1 MSTIITEQY
10 EHWCANQIISGK
22 PARPDTFVFA
32 YIPGQDESA
41 EIPCDEILPD
51 ESMIQ
56 YRAPVTQY
64 GLLSPNATA
73 FSIILDTTVGD
84 FEYNWIGLLNEESG
98 VLCMIAHTPRQQ
110 KIKTANGVQGNNLIR
125 TFSMEFDGAAAA
137 MHIDVSADVWQID
150 FTARLAGMDEA
161 RRLLA
166 FDHYGEAAFLGD
178 GFQVS
183 YQDGTATVAAG
194 IGYVGGLRVSLRE
207 PYSLPAAVGDTLWID
222 ASWQGF
228 VTGEWSTVFTFCARK
243 EHAPYTDGNGFQHF
257 VAPLAK
263 LTAGGPQD
271 LRPQTPDEEQ
281 SNALAEHEKSRRH
294 PDATLTEKGFAQYS
308 NATDSDAEDRAAT
321 SKAVKIAMDNANARL
336 AKNRNGSDIPNKPL
350 FIENVGLKPTVDKA
364 ESAVQRAGDTMTGE
378 LKIRGVNA
386 LRIFN
391 EAFGLIFRRSEECL
405 HLIPTSEGQGEN
417 GDIGPLRPISINLRQ
432 GDVVIGDRIGIGNEN
447 NLGEK
452 SLTLCDSNTGFKWGG
467 RGVIN
472 VFAEGHNAFRFTKN
486 GVLALENLSTG
497 NLRKFTLSCDSS
509 STKSARFNLWGN
521 SSRPVVAELGDDSG
535 WHFYSQRNTDNSI
548 TFAVNGQMV
557 PSNYGNFDAR
567 YQQRNGGVQD
577 VRYGSEMYYT
587 PGGNQVSWTFRS
599 PSGHG
604 LSGINVQET
613 GSNSADNIG
622 GVYYRPLQKLIN
634 GTWYNVASV

>member
-41 EIPCDEILPD
+41 EIPRDEILPD

-194 IGYVGGLRVSLRE
+194 VGYVGGLRVSLRE
-207 PYSLPAAVGDTLWID
+207 PYSLSAAVGDTLWID

-228 VTGEWSTVFTFCARK
+228 VTGEWNTVFTFCARQ
-243 EHAPYTDGNGFQHF
+243 EHASYTDGNGFRHF

-263 LTAGGPQD
+263 MTGDGPQD
-271 LRPQTPDEEQ
+271 LRPETPDEEQ

-294 PDATLTEKGFAQYS
+294 PDATLNEKGFAQYS
-308 NATDSDAEDRAAT
+308 SATDSDAEDRAAT

-378 LKIRGVNA
+378 LKIRGINA

-417 GDIGPLRPISINLRQ
+417 GDIGPLRPFTINLRTGEISMSHKVSVGGGSQ
-432 GDVVIGDRIGIGNEN
+432 VNGALGIGVQNA
-447 NLGEK
+447 LGGN
-452 SLTLCDSNTGFKWGG
+452 SIAFGDNDTGLKQNGDG
-467 RGVIN
+467 LLDVYANGQHV
-472 VFAEGHNAFRFTKN
+472 FRFQN
-486 GVLALENLSTG
+486 GALQSN
-497 NLRKFTLSCDSS
+497 R
-509 STKSARFNLWGN
+509 
-521 SSRPVVAELGDDSG
+521 
-535 WHFYSQRNTDNSI
+535 
-548 TFAVNGQMV
+548 AVNVSGRV
-557 PSNYGNFDAR
+557 TPSDYGNFDAR
-567 YQQRNGGVQD
+567 YQTKTGGVQD
-577 VRYGSEMYYT
+577 VRLGGAIGIGR
-587 PGGNQVSWTFRS
+587 GGNA
-599 PSGHG
+599 PSGHL
-604 LSGINVQET
+604 LSGVDGGESVDWANARPVQVLI
-613 GSNSADNIG
+613 D
-622 GVYYRPLQKLIN
+622 GVWR
-634 GTWYNVASV
+634 NVASL

>member
-10 EHWCANQIISGK
+10 EHWCANQLISGK

-41 EIPCDEILPD
+41 EIPRDEILPD

-194 IGYVGGLRVSLRE
+194 VGYVGGLRVSLRE

-228 VTGEWSTVFTFCARK
+228 VTGEWNTVFTFCARQ
-243 EHAPYTDGNGFQHF
+243 EHASYTDGNGFRHF

-263 LTAGGPQD
+263 MTGDGPQD
-271 LRPQTPDEEQ
+271 LRPETPDEEQ

-294 PDATLTEKGFAQYS
+294 PDATLNEKGFAQYS
-308 NATDSDAEDRAAT
+308 SATDSDAEDRAAT

-350 FIENVGLKPTVDKA
+350 FIENVGLKPAVDKA

-378 LKIRGVNA
+378 LKIRGINA

-391 EAFGLIFRRSEECL
+391 EA
-405 HLIPTSEGQGEN
+405 
-417 GDIGPLRPISINLRQ
+417 
-432 GDVVIGDRIGIGNEN
+432 
-447 NLGEK
+447 
-452 SLTLCDSNTGFKWGG
+452 
-467 RGVIN
+467 
-472 VFAEGHNAFRFTKN
+472 
-486 GVLALENLSTG
+486 
-497 NLRKFTLSCDSS
+497 
-509 STKSARFNLWGN
+509 
-521 SSRPVVAELGDDSG
+521 
-535 WHFYSQRNTDNSI
+535 
-548 TFAVNGQMV
+548 
-557 PSNYGNFDAR
+557 
-567 YQQRNGGVQD
+567 
-577 VRYGSEMYYT
+577 
-587 PGGNQVSWTFRS
+587 
-599 PSGHG
+599 
-604 LSGINVQET
+604 
-613 GSNSADNIG
+613 
-622 GVYYRPLQKLIN
+622 
-634 GTWYNVASV
+634 

>member
-41 EIPCDEILPD
+41 EIPRDETLPD
-51 ESMIQ
+51 KSRIQ

-194 IGYVGGLRVSLRE
+194 VGYVGGLRVSLRE

-228 VTGEWSTVFTFCARK
+228 VTGEWNTVFTFCARQ
-243 EHAPYTDGNGFQHF
+243 EHASYTDGNGFRHF

-263 LTAGGPQD
+263 MTGDGPQD
-271 LRPQTPDEEQ
+271 LRPETPDEEQ
-281 SNALAEHEKSRRH
+281 SNALAEHEKSRHH
-294 PDATLTEKGFAQYS
+294 PDATLKEKGFAQYS
-308 NATDSDAEDRAAT
+308 NSTDSDAEDRAAT
-321 SKAVKIAMDNANARL
+321 SKAVKAAMDK
-336 AKNRNGSDIPNKPL
+336 AKG
-350 FIENVGLKPTVDKA
+350 
-364 ESAVQRAGDTMTGE
+364 AVERDGDTMTGE

-417 GDIGPLRPISINLRQ
+417 GDIGPLRPFTINLRTGEISMSHKVSVGGGSQ
-432 GDVVIGDRIGIGNEN
+432 VNGALGIGVQNA
-447 NLGEK
+447 LGGN
-452 SLTLCDSNTGFKWGG
+452 SIAFGDNDTGIKQNGDG
-467 RGVIN
+467 ILDVYANGQHV
-472 VFAEGHNAFRFTKN
+472 FRFQNGGAIALKN
-486 GVLALENLSTG
+486 IQAG
-497 NLRKFTLSCDSS
+497 NAKKFTLSSANN
-509 STKSARFNLWGN
+509 STKNAAFNLWGN

-567 YQQRNGGVQD
+567 YQTKTGGVQD
-577 VRYGSEMYYT
+577 VRLGSAIGIGR
-587 PGGNQVSWTFRS
+587 GGNA
-599 PSGHG
+599 PSGHL
-604 LSGINVQET
+604 LSGVDGGESVDWANARPVQ
-613 GSNSADNIG
+613 
-622 GVYYRPLQKLIN
+622 VLIN
-634 GTWYNVASV
+634 GVWRNVASL

>member
-1 MSTIITEQY
+1 
-10 EHWCANQIISGK
+10 
-22 PARPDTFVFA
+22 
-32 YIPGQDESA
+32 
-41 EIPCDEILPD
+41 
-51 ESMIQ
+51 
-56 YRAPVTQY
+56 
-64 GLLSPNATA
+64 
-73 FSIILDTTVGD
+73 
-84 FEYNWIGLLNEESG
+84 
-98 VLCMIAHTPRQQ
+98 
-110 KIKTANGVQGNNLIR
+110 
-125 TFSMEFDGAAAA
+125 
-137 MHIDVSADVWQID
+137 MHRI
-150 FTARLAGMDEA
+150 
-161 RRLLA
+161 
-166 FDHYGEAAFLGD
+166 
-178 GFQVS
+178 
-183 YQDGTATVAAG
+183 
-194 IGYVGGLRVSLRE
+194 
-207 PYSLPAAVGDTLWID
+207 DTLTAVKD
-222 ASWQGF
+222 KFGPGKNGF
-228 VTGEWSTVFTFCARK
+228 
-243 EHAPYTDGNGFQHF
+243 TDGNIRTG
-257 VAPLAK
+257 
-263 LTAGGPQD
+263 
-271 LRPQTPDEEQ
+271 
-281 SNALAEHEKSRRH
+281 
-294 PDATLTEKGFAQYS
+294 
-308 NATDSDAEDRAAT
+308 
-321 SKAVKIAMDNANARL
+321 RL
-336 AKNRNGSDIPNKPL
+336 ATWLNSAMWDAIQEEICGVIEKAGIELNKEEHDQLYKAILLLVGGAINEEALLIKNNLSDVEDKDEAV
-350 FIENVGLKPTVDKA
+350 ENLGLKPTVDKA
-364 ESAVQRAGDTMTGE
+364 KNAVQRDGDTMTGE

-467 RGVIN
+467 RGVIH
-472 VFAEGHNAFRFTKN
+472 VFAEGHNVFRFTKN

-509 STKSARFNLWGN
+509 STKSARFTLWGN

-577 VRYGSEMYYT
+577 VRYGSEMYYN

>member
-10 EHWCANQIISGK
+10 EHWCANQLISGK

-41 EIPCDEILPD
+41 EIPRDEMLPD
-51 ESMIQ
+51 ESLIQ

-84 FEYNWIGLLNEESG
+84 FEYNWIGLLNEESS

-194 IGYVGGLRVSLRE
+194 VGYVGGLRVSLRE

-228 VTGEWSTVFTFCARK
+228 VTGEWNTVFTFCARQ
-243 EHAPYTDGNGFQHF
+243 EHVSYTDGNGFRHF

-263 LTAGGPQD
+263 LTSEGTQD

-294 PDATLTEKGFAQYS
+294 PDATLNEKGFAQYS
-308 NATDSDAEDRAAT
+308 NDTDSDAEDRAAT

-336 AKNRNGSDIPNKPL
+336 AKSRNGSDIPNKPL

-364 ESAVQRAGDTMTGE
+364 ESAVQRNGDTMSGE

-391 EAFGLIFRRSEECL
+391 DAFGLIFRRSEECL
-405 HLIPTSEGQGEN
+405 HLIPTQENQGEN
-417 GDIGPLRPISINLRQ
+417 GDIGSLRPFSINLRT
-432 GDVVIGDRIGIGNEN
+432 GEISMSHAVSVGNGSKVNGALGIGVKNA
-447 NLGEK
+447 LGGN
-452 SLTLCDSNTGFKWGG
+452 SIAFGDNDTGLKQNGDG
-467 RGVIN
+467 LLDVYANGQHV
-472 VFAEGHNAFRFTKN
+472 FRFQN
-486 GVLALENLSTG
+486 G
-497 NLRKFTLSCDSS
+497 TLQSN
-509 STKSARFNLWGN
+509 R
-521 SSRPVVAELGDDSG
+521 
-535 WHFYSQRNTDNSI
+535 
-548 TFAVNGQMV
+548 AVNVTGRV
-557 PSNYGNFDAR
+557 TPSDYGNFDAR
-567 YQQRNGGVQD
+567 YQTKTGGVQD
-577 VRYGSEMYYT
+577 VRLGSAIGIGR
-587 PGGNQVSWTFRS
+587 GGDA
-599 PSGHG
+599 PSGHLISG
-604 LSGINVQET
+604 LDGGESMDWANARPVQ
-613 GSNSADNIG
+613 
-622 GVYYRPLQKLIN
+622 VLIN
-634 GTWYNVASV
+634 GTWRNVVSL

>member
-41 EIPCDEILPD
+41 EIPRDEILPD

-386 LRIFN
+386 LRLFN

-405 HLIPTSEGQGEN
+405 HLIPTQENQGEN
-417 GDIGPLRPISINLRQ
+417 GDIGPLRPFTMNLRTGEITMSKVSVG
-432 GDVVIGDRIGIGNEN
+432 GDSQVRGALGIGVQNA
-447 NLGEK
+447 LGGN
-452 SLTLCDSNTGFKWGG
+452 SIAFGDNDTGLKQNGDG
-467 RGVIN
+467 LLDVYANGQHV
-472 VFAEGHNAFRFTKN
+472 FRFQN
-486 GVLALENLSTG
+486 GALQSN
-497 NLRKFTLSCDSS
+497 R
-509 STKSARFNLWGN
+509 
-521 SSRPVVAELGDDSG
+521 
-535 WHFYSQRNTDNSI
+535 
-548 TFAVNGQMV
+548 AVNVSGRV
-557 PSNYGNFDAR
+557 TPSDYGNFDAR
-567 YQQRNGGVQD
+567 YQQRNDGVQD
-577 VRYGSEMYYT
+577 IRLGSQRVDGHYDDDFT
-587 PGGNQVSWTFRS
+587 V
-599 PSGHG
+599 PSGYVVVG
-604 LSGINVQET
+604 GDVAPS
-613 GSNSADNIG
+613 SALKL
-622 GVYYRPLQKLIN
+622 YSRPLQKLIN
-634 GTWYNVASV
+634 GTWYNAASV

>member
-41 EIPCDEILPD
+41 EIPRDEILPD

-194 IGYVGGLRVSLRE
+194 VGYVGGLRVSLRE

-417 GDIGPLRPISINLRQ
+417 GDIGPLRPFTINLRTGEISMSHKVSVGGGSQ
-432 GDVVIGDRIGIGNEN
+432 VNGALGIGVQNA
-447 NLGEK
+447 LGGN
-452 SLTLCDSNTGFKWGG
+452 SIAFGDNDTGLKQNGDG
-467 RGVIN
+467 LLDVYANGQHV
-472 VFAEGHNAFRFTKN
+472 FRFQN
-486 GVLALENLSTG
+486 GALQSN
-497 NLRKFTLSCDSS
+497 R
-509 STKSARFNLWGN
+509 
-521 SSRPVVAELGDDSG
+521 
-535 WHFYSQRNTDNSI
+535 
-548 TFAVNGQMV
+548 AVNVSGRV
-557 PSNYGNFDAR
+557 TPSDYGNFDAR
-567 YQQRNGGVQD
+567 YQTKTGGVQD
-577 VRYGSEMYYT
+577 VRLGSAIGIGR
-587 PGGNQVSWTFRS
+587 GGNA
-599 PSGHG
+599 PSGHLISG
-604 LSGINVQET
+604 LDGGESMDWANARPVQ
-613 GSNSADNIG
+613 
-622 GVYYRPLQKLIN
+622 VLIN
-634 GTWYNVASV
+634 GVWRNVASL

>member
-10 EHWCANQIISGK
+10 EHWCANQLISGK

-41 EIPCDEILPD
+41 EIPRDEILPD

-194 IGYVGGLRVSLRE
+194 VGYVGGLRVSLRE

-228 VTGEWSTVFTFCARK
+228 VTGEWNTVFTFCARQ
-243 EHAPYTDGNGFQHF
+243 EHASYTDGNGFRHF

-263 LTAGGPQD
+263 MTGDGPQD
-271 LRPQTPDEEQ
+271 LRPETPDEEQ

-294 PDATLTEKGFAQYS
+294 PDATLNEKGFAQYS
-308 NATDSDAEDRAAT
+308 SATDSDAEDRAAT

-378 LKIRGVNA
+378 LKIRGINA

-417 GDIGPLRPISINLRQ
+417 GDIGPLRPFTINLRTGEISMSHKVSVGGGSQ
-432 GDVVIGDRIGIGNEN
+432 VNGALGIGVQNA
-447 NLGEK
+447 LGGN
-452 SLTLCDSNTGFKWGG
+452 SIAFGDNDTGLKQNGDG
-467 RGVIN
+467 LLDVYANGQHV
-472 VFAEGHNAFRFTKN
+472 FRFQN
-486 GVLALENLSTG
+486 GALQSN
-497 NLRKFTLSCDSS
+497 R
-509 STKSARFNLWGN
+509 
-521 SSRPVVAELGDDSG
+521 
-535 WHFYSQRNTDNSI
+535 
-548 TFAVNGQMV
+548 AVNVSGRV
-557 PSNYGNFDAR
+557 TPSDYGNFDAR
-567 YQQRNGGVQD
+567 YQTKTGGVQD
-577 VRYGSEMYYT
+577 VRLGSAIGIGR
-587 PGGNQVSWTFRS
+587 GGNA
-599 PSGHG
+599 PSGHLISG
-604 LSGINVQET
+604 LDGGESMDWANARPVQ
-613 GSNSADNIG
+613 
-622 GVYYRPLQKLIN
+622 VLIN
-634 GTWYNVASV
+634 GVWRNVESL

>member
-41 EIPCDEILPD
+41 DIPRDEALPD
-51 ESMIQ
+51 ASLIQ

-98 VLCMIAHTPRQQ
+98 VLCMIAHTPHQQ

-137 MHIDVSADVWQID
+137 MHIDVSADVWQIN

-178 GFQVS
+178 SFQVS
-183 YQDGTATVAAG
+183 CQNGTATVSPG

-207 PYSLPAAVGDTLWID
+207 PYSLPAAVGDTIWID

-228 VTGEWSTVFTFCARK
+228 VTGEWHTVFTICARA
-243 EHAPYTDGNGFQHF
+243 EHGHYTDENGFRHF
-257 VAPLAK
+257 VAPLSK
-263 LTAGGPQD
+263 VTADGQQD
-271 LRPQTPDEEQ
+271 LRPQTPDEQQ

-294 PDATLTEKGFAQYS
+294 PDATLNEKGFAQYS
-308 NATDSDAEDRAAT
+308 SATDSDAEDRAAT

-350 FIENVGLKPTVDKA
+350 FIENIGLKPTVNKA
-364 ESAVQRAGDTMTGE
+364 EGAVQRGGDTMTGK
-378 LKIRGVNA
+378 LN
-386 LRIFN
+386 LPQTS
-391 EAFGLIFRRSEECL
+391 AFG
-405 HLIPTSEGQGEN
+405 
-417 GDIGPLRPISINLRQ
+417 
-432 GDVVIGDRIGIGNEN
+432 V
-447 NLGEK
+447 
-452 SLTLCDSNTGFKWGG
+452 
-467 RGVIN
+467 
-472 VFAEGHNAFRFTKN
+472 
-486 GVLALENLSTG
+486 
-497 NLRKFTLSCDSS
+497 
-509 STKSARFNLWGN
+509 
-521 SSRPVVAELGDDSG
+521 
-535 WHFYSQRNTDNSI
+535 NTDNALGGNSI
-548 TFAVNGQMV
+548 TLGDNDTGIKQNGDGVLDVYANSQHV
-557 PSNYGNFDAR
+557 FRFVAGIINSLRSLRTEGYITATGGIYEANGND
-567 YQQRNGGVQD
+567 N
-577 VRYGSEMYYT
+577 VRVYSLNN
-587 PGGNQVSWTFRS
+587 P
-599 PSGHG
+599 PPAPD
-604 LSGINVQET
+604 LSGYATRDWVLQNTIQNIDHTAPIEVQFWDGAGYPRGTDGAAMYNISFVGGYSNVGWIHFRYTRKQ
-613 GSNSADNIG
+613 
-622 GVYYRPLQKLIN
+622 VN
-634 GTWYNVASV
+634 GTWYIIA

>member
-41 EIPCDEILPD
+41 EIPRDEILPD

-178 GFQVS
+178 GFQIS
-183 YQDGTATVAAG
+183 YQNGTVTVAAG

-207 PYSLPAAVGDTLWID
+207 PYSLPAAVEDTIWID

-228 VTGEWSTVFTFCARK
+228 VTGEWNTVFTFCVRQ
-243 EHAPYTDGNGFQHF
+243 EHSSYTDGNGFRHF

-263 LTAGGPQD
+263 LTSEGTQD
-271 LRPQTPDEEQ
+271 LRPKTPDEEQ
-281 SNALAEHEKSRRH
+281 SNALAGHEKSRRH
-294 PDATLTEKGFAQYS
+294 PDATLNEKGFAQYS
-308 NATDSDAEDRAAT
+308 NDTDSDAEDRAAT

-350 FIENVGLKPTVDKA
+350 FIKNVGLQPAVDKA
-364 ESAVQRAGDTMTGE
+364 EGAVQRGGDTMTGK
-378 LKIRGVNA
+378 LTLLQTSGFGVNTGNA
-386 LRIFN
+386 LGGNSI
-391 EAFGLIFRRSEECL
+391 AFGDNDTGIKQNGDGLLDIYANGQLIFRFQNGTLQSNRAMN
-405 HLIPTSEGQGEN
+405 TS
-417 GDIGPLRPISINLRQ
+417 
-432 GDVVIGDRIGIGNEN
+432 
-447 NLGEK
+447 
-452 SLTLCDSNTGFKWGG
+452 G
-467 RGVIN
+467 RV
-472 VFAEGHNAFRFTKN
+472 T
-486 GVLALENLSTG
+486 
-497 NLRKFTLSCDSS
+497 
-509 STKSARFNLWGN
+509 
-521 SSRPVVAELGDDSG
+521 
-535 WHFYSQRNTDNSI
+535 
-548 TFAVNGQMV
+548 
-557 PSNYGNFDAR
+557 PSDYGNFDVR
-567 YQQRNGGVQD
+567 YKQRTEGVQD
-577 VRYGSEMYYT
+577 VRYGYEMFYT
-587 PGGNQVSWTFRS
+587 PGGNEISWTFRA

-613 GSNSADNIG
+613 GSSSADNIG

-634 GTWYNVASV
+634 GTWYNVASI

>member
-41 EIPCDEILPD
+41 EIPRDEILPD

-194 IGYVGGLRVSLRE
+194 VGYVGGLRVSLRE

-391 EAFGLIFRRSEECL
+391 EVFGLIFRRSEECL

-417 GDIGPLRPISINLRQ
+417 GDIGPLRPFTINLRTGEISMSHKVSVGGGSQ
-432 GDVVIGDRIGIGNEN
+432 VNGALGIGVQNA
-447 NLGEK
+447 LGGN
-452 SLTLCDSNTGFKWGG
+452 SIAFGDNDTGLKQNGDG
-467 RGVIN
+467 LLDVYANGQHV
-472 VFAEGHNAFRFTKN
+472 FRFQN
-486 GVLALENLSTG
+486 GALQSN
-497 NLRKFTLSCDSS
+497 R
-509 STKSARFNLWGN
+509 
-521 SSRPVVAELGDDSG
+521 
-535 WHFYSQRNTDNSI
+535 
-548 TFAVNGQMV
+548 AVNVSGRV
-557 PSNYGNFDAR
+557 TPSDYGNFDAR
-567 YQQRNGGVQD
+567 YQTKTGGVQD
-577 VRYGSEMYYT
+577 VRLGSAIGIGR
-587 PGGNQVSWTFRS
+587 GGNA
-599 PSGHG
+599 PSGHLISG
-604 LSGINVQET
+604 LDGGESMDWANARPVQ
-613 GSNSADNIG
+613 
-622 GVYYRPLQKLIN
+622 VLIN
-634 GTWYNVASV
+634 GVWRNVASL